1 MLFEPFGELLR
12 IDMKKNYAFVQ
23 FRNIEQATKA
33 KEATNQGRLDQSVI
47 TVEYVARQRAD
58 EMRRGDRSRSA
69 GDSRRRR
76 DRNDDRR
83 GPPPHMIRGPP
94 PDRYDRR
101 YDYDRFDDR
110 YRDRGPPPPPRR
122 GRSRSRSRSPGRY
135 AVGGGGYHRD
145 RSPPRGRY
153 DPPPPRYDDYGVR
166 RRSASPVAPI
176 PDRYRDD
183 RRSPGERDP
192 YDRDRGY
199 RS

>member
-23 FRNIEQATKA
+23 FRSIEQARKA

-47 TVEYVARQRAD
+47 TVEYVARQRD
-58 EMRRGDRSRSA
+58 NEGRRGERSGSD
-69 GDSRRRR
+69 GDNRRRR
-76 DRNDDRR
+76 DRMDDRR
-83 GPPPHMIRGPP
+83 GPPPHMRAP

-101 YDYDRFDDR
+101 YEYDRFDDR
-110 YRDRGPPPPPRR
+110 YRRGPAPPRR
-122 GRSRSRSRSPGRY
+122 RSRSRSRSPGRY
-135 AVGGGGYHRD
+135 SSGGGYHRD

-153 DPPPPRYDDYGVR
+153 DPPPRYDDYRGGG
-166 RRSASPVAPI
+166 RRSPSPGGPP
-176 PDRYRDD
+176 PDRYRNE
-183 RRSPGERDP
+183 RRSPDDRDP